1 MDRILLRPAEA
12 AETLGVS
19 RSRIYEL
26 LAAGDLPSVRLG
38 QCVRVPSDALRRWVE
53 EHTRQPEGLSTEDAA
68 RGPAGQA
75 DAQQAHARGSATR
88 YAAPSD
94 APARQSRG

>member
-12 AETLGVS
+12 AEALGVS

-38 QCVRVPSDALRRWVE
+38 QCIRVPSDALRRWVE
-53 EHTRQPEGLSTEDAA
+53 KHTRQPRGLSAETAA
-68 RGPAGQA
+68 EGRAGQA
-75 DAQQAHARGSATR
+75 NEGHANADASAM
-88 YAAPSD
+88 PSTVPSG
-94 APARQSRG
+94 ASARQPRG